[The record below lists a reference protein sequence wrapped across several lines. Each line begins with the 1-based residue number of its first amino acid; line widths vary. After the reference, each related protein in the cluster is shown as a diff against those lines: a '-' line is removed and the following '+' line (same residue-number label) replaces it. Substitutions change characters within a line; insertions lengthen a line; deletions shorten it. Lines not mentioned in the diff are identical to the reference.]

1 MGSLL
6 VMKHGMQRLASS
18 GHPTHSQ
25 TSKENDMTDRTR
37 RPIALASM
45 ALLGALSLQGA
56 AQAQTA
62 LPVAKATV
70 KPAADSFYTSPTD
83 SYLASVA
90 PGTIVRYRP
99 LPASSLWADVKE
111 GWQIMYR
118 STNSKDE
125 PVAMVTTFLVPKTV
139 STTGKKLVSYQ
150 SFYDSLTLNC
160 SPSGLTLNGKL
171 FDKTFY
177 KSALTKG
184 YFVTLA
190 DYEGLDSQW
199 IAARNTGHGV
209 LDSIRAVQNFSKSG
223 LNASTPVGL
232 FGYSG
237 GGFATMWAAELAPG
251 YAPELKIVGAAGGG
265 LPVNPIN
272 VAKKVDGT
280 LFAGAY
286 VGAVVG
292 LSRAYP
298 ELDVNQYANDA
309 GKAMIVDAGT
319 RCLGGTAS
327 GNPELLTKYA
337 YKKGTAYLKDPNFLD
352 LPEMQAVNAENTMGT
367 NIPKVPLY
375 IWQGTVD
382 ELMPIADADN
392 LVKTYC
398 AAGAKVQY
406 DRLSGVGH
414 VLGAPKLSN
423 GLTYIIDRFNGKAA
437 PTNCK

>member
-1 MGSLL
+1 MP
-6 VMKHGMQRLASS
+6 HITRRLAAIA
-18 GHPTHSQ
+18 GAAVMATL
-25 TSKENDMTDRTR
+25 
-37 RPIALASM
+37 ALA
-45 ALLGALSLQGA
+45 QV

-62 LPVAKATV
+62 LPVADATV
-70 KPAADSFYTSPTD
+70 KPVADSFYTPPAA

-90 PGTIVRYRP
+90 PGTVVRYRA

-118 STNSKDE
+118 STNSKDQ
-125 PVAMVTTFLVPKTV
+125 PVAMVTTLLVPKTV
-139 STTGKKLVSYQ
+139 STTGKKLISYQ

-184 YFVTLA
+184 YYVTLS
-190 DYEGLDSQW
+190 DYEGLESQW
-199 IAARNTGHGV
+199 IAAKNTGHGV
-209 LDSIRAVQNFSKSG
+209 LDSIRAVQGFSKSG

-237 GGFATMWAAELAPG
+237 GGFASMWAAELAES

-286 VGAVVG
+286 FGAVVG

-298 ELDVNQYANDA
+298 ELDVNKYASDA

-337 YKKGTAYLKDPNFLD
+337 YKKGTAYLQDPNFLD
-352 LPEMQAVNAENTMGT
+352 LPEMQAVNADNTMG
-367 NIPKVPLY
+367 NSIPKMPLY
-375 IWQGTVD
+375 IWEGTAD

-392 LVKTYC
+392 LVATYC
-398 AAGAKVQY
+398 AGGAKVQY
-406 DRLSGVGH
+406 TRLSGTGH
-414 VLGAPKLSN
+414 VLGAPKLSD
-423 GLTYIIDRFNGKAA
+423 GLAFLIDRFNGKAA
-437 PTNCK
+437 TSTCK

>member
-1 MGSLL
+1 MGEWLAMTL
-6 VMKHGMQRLASS
+6 GMQRLVPIRFQHRHSKDTDMS
-18 GHPTHSQ
+18 HITH
-25 TSKENDMTDRTR
+25 RLAA
-37 RPIALASM
+37 IAGAAVLATLTL
-45 ALLGALSLQGA
+45 AHV

-62 LPVAKATV
+62 LPVADAKV
-70 KPAADSFYTSPTD
+70 KPADDSFYAAPTD

-90 PGTIVRYRP
+90 PGTIVRYRA

-118 STNSKDE
+118 STNSKDQ
-125 PVAMVTTFLVPKTV
+125 PVAMVTTLLVPKTV
-139 STTGKKLVSYQ
+139 STTGKKLISYQ

-177 KSALTKG
+177 KSALSSG
-184 YFVTLA
+184 YYVTLS
-190 DYEGLDSQW
+190 DYEGLQSQW
-199 IAARNTGHGV
+199 IAAKNTGHGV
-209 LDSIRAVQNFSKSG
+209 LDSIRAVQKFSKSG

-237 GGFATMWAAELAPG
+237 GGFASMWAAELAES

-286 VGAVVG
+286 FGAVVG

-298 ELDVNQYANDA
+298 ELDVNKYASEA

-337 YKKGTAYLKDPNFLD
+337 YKKGTAYLQDPNFLD
-352 LPEMQAVNAENTMGT
+352 LPEMQAVNADNTMGG
-367 NIPKVPLY
+367 NIPKMPLY
-375 IWQGTVD
+375 IWEGTAD

-392 LVKTYC
+392 LVATYC
-398 AAGAKVQY
+398 AGGAKVQY
-406 DRLSGVGH
+406 TRLSGTGH
-414 VLGAPKLSN
+414 VLGAPKLSD
-423 GLTYIIDRFNGKAA
+423 GLAFLIDRFNGKAA
-437 PTNCK
+437 TSTCK

>member
-1 MGSLL
+1 MP
-6 VMKHGMQRLASS
+6 HITRRLAAIA
-18 GHPTHSQ
+18 GAAVMATL
-25 TSKENDMTDRTR
+25 
-37 RPIALASM
+37 ALA
-45 ALLGALSLQGA
+45 QV

-62 LPVAKATV
+62 LPVADATV
-70 KPAADSFYTSPTD
+70 KPVADSFYTPPAA

-90 PGTIVRYRP
+90 PGTIVRYRA

-118 STNSKDE
+118 STNSKDQ
-125 PVAMVTTFLVPKTV
+125 PVAMVTTLLVPKTV
-139 STTGKKLVSYQ
+139 STTGKKLISYQ

-184 YFVTLA
+184 YYVTLS
-190 DYEGLDSQW
+190 DYEGLESQW
-199 IAARNTGHGV
+199 IAAKNTGHGV
-209 LDSIRAVQNFSKSG
+209 LDSIRAVQGFSKSG

-237 GGFATMWAAELAPG
+237 GGFASMWAAELAES

-286 VGAVVG
+286 FGAVVG

-298 ELDVNQYANDA
+298 ELDVNKYASDA

-337 YKKGTAYLKDPNFLD
+337 YKKGTAYLQDPNFLD
-352 LPEMQAVNAENTMGT
+352 LPEMQAVNADNTMG
-367 NIPKVPLY
+367 NSIPKMPLY
-375 IWQGTVD
+375 IWEGTAD

-392 LVKTYC
+392 LVATYC
-398 AAGAKVQY
+398 AGGAKVQY
-406 DRLSGVGH
+406 TRLSGTGH
-414 VLGAPKLSN
+414 VLGAPKLSD
-423 GLTYIIDRFNGKAA
+423 GLAFLIDRFNGKAA
-437 PTNCK
+437 TSTCK

>member
-1 MGSLL
+1 MP
-6 VMKHGMQRLASS
+6 HITRRLAA
-18 GHPTHSQ
+18 
-25 TSKENDMTDRTR
+25 
-37 RPIALASM
+37 IAGAAVMATLTLA
-45 ALLGALSLQGA
+45 QV

-62 LPVAKATV
+62 LPVADATV
-70 KPAADSFYTSPTD
+70 KPVADSFYTPPAA

-90 PGTIVRYRP
+90 PGTVVRYRA

-118 STNSKDE
+118 STNSKDQ
-125 PVAMVTTFLVPKTV
+125 PVAMVTTLLVPKTV
-139 STTGKKLVSYQ
+139 STTGKKLISYQ

-184 YFVTLA
+184 YYVTLS
-190 DYEGLDSQW
+190 DYEGLESQW
-199 IAARNTGHGV
+199 IAAKNTGHGV
-209 LDSIRAVQNFSKSG
+209 LDSIRAVQGFSKSG

-237 GGFATMWAAELAPG
+237 GGFASMWAAELAES

-286 VGAVVG
+286 FGAVVG

-298 ELDVNQYANDA
+298 ELDVNKYASDA

-337 YKKGTAYLKDPNFLD
+337 YKKGTAYLQDPNFLD
-352 LPEMQAVNAENTMGT
+352 LPEMQAVNADNTMG
-367 NIPKVPLY
+367 NSIPKMPLY
-375 IWQGTVD
+375 IWEGTAD

-392 LVKTYC
+392 LVATYC
-398 AAGAKVQY
+398 AGGAKVQY
-406 DRLSGVGH
+406 TRLSGTGH
-414 VLGAPKLSN
+414 VLGAPKLSD
-423 GLTYIIDRFNGKAA
+423 GLAFLIDRFNGKAA
-437 PTNCK
+437 TSTCK